1 MILGGIRMLSFHFRI
16 LFLFV
21 GVPRGWVCAFECRIQ
36 KKASGGLELELG
48 VIVSLMM

>member
-1 MILGGIRMLSFHFRI
+1 MILGGIRRLSFHFKI

-21 GVPRGWVCAFECRIQ
+21 CVQRGWVCAFECRIQ
-36 KKASGGLELELG
+36 KKASDGLELELE